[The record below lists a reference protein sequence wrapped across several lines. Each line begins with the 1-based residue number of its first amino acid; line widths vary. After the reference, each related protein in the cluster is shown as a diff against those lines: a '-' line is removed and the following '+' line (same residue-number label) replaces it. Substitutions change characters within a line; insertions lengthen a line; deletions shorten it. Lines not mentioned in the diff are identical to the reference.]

1 VTDDMIAAA
10 ELAWENEGGRLRLAA
25 PSGSDEGSN
34 DNGAAHEPGRG
45 DRIRPRPSLNGRSS
59 SASWPAATDPKD
71 H

>member
-1 VTDDMIAAA
+1 MTDDMIAAA

-45 DRIRPRPSLNGRSS
+45 DRQGRG
-59 SASWPAATDPKD
+59 PP
-71 H
+71 